1 MKIAPGSLISNYRTY
16 TLEDVNEGGTHVKYV
31 RVPHGTLM
39 FVTTVYIVESLVSLF
54 VIYAGEMLQ
63 TRIHKDNQVFDI
75 LL

>member
-1 MKIAPGSLISNYRTY
+1 MKIVPGSLISNCRAY
-16 TLEDVNEGGTHVKYV
+16 TLEDVNERGTHVRYV
-31 RVPHGTLM
+31 RVSRGELM
-39 FVTTVYIVESLVSLF
+39 FVTTVYTVESLVSLF